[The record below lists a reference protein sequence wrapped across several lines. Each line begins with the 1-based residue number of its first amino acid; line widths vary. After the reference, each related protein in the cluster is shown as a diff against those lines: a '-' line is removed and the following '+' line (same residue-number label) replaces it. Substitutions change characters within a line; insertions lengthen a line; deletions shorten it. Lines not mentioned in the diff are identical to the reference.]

1 MDLPY
6 DARVAGAMNRVLEAE
21 RAAQSAIADCER
33 KVQALLEQARQRR
46 RTILE
51 RAHDR
56 IMALHSRATRSLER
70 QTAHILGRPREAS
83 HPALVQGAE
92 DARLHAAL
100 ERLVERLTGAS
111 EDEL

>member
-6 DARVAGAMNRVLEAE
+6 DAQVAGAMNRVLDAE

-33 KVQALLEQARQRR
+33 KMLALLEQARQRR

-51 RAHDR
+51 HAHDR

-70 QTAHILGRPREAS
+70 QTAQILARPRVAPD
-83 HPALVQGAE
+83 PALAQGAE

-100 ERLVERLTGAS
+100 EKLVERLTGAAQ
-111 EDEL
+111 DEI